1 MKTVIKSTL
10 GLNLIELRDRKTI
23 EIVHDNGDIDGI
35 YFSEHDGTSIEPVAD
50 LINRLVLP
58 KGGEL
63 NHHND
68 PSRDGTT
75 RDQVWI
81 TYYDE
86 DLDLSEFDG
95 THYEFEYTE
104 EGDPEDPDHN
114 WYLILGG
121 TRYSSEE
128 EEK

>member
-10 GLNLIELRDRKTI
+10 VLNLIELRDRQVI

-35 YFSEHDGTSIEPVAD
+35 YFSEHDGTSIAPVAY
-50 LINRLVLP
+50 LISRLVLP

-68 PSRDGTT
+68 PSSDGTT

-81 TYYDE
+81 TFYDE

-95 THYEFEYTE
+95 NHYEFEYTE
-104 EGDPEDPDHN
+104 EGDPEDPDYE
-114 WYLILGG
+114 WYLILNG

-128 EEK
+128 AQ